1 MKKVL
6 LLSLM
11 AAVFSMNV
19 NATTETKAQSAETV
33 EVLSGN
39 SKIAADY
46 LDTLFNQKD
55 LAKLATFWDGD
66 KMLQHNPGVP
76 DGIDAVKGL
85 LASPMAKSIRYE
97 RGLVME
103 KGDLVMLHGR
113 YSGWLGK
120 DMIAV
125 DIFRIENG
133 KVVEHWDVMQEEVS
147 AEKTASGRA
156 MFPIK

>member
-1 MKKVL
+1 MKKWLCVL
-6 LLSLM
+6 MLGFTSSVWANSTPTEQLL
-11 AAVFSMNV
+11 
-19 NATTETKAQSAETV
+19 T
-33 EVLSGN
+33 GN
-39 SKIAADY
+39 SKIAADF
-46 LDTLFNQKD
+46 LDTFFNQKD
-55 LAKLATFWDGD
+55 VQKLQTFFTNGE
-66 KMLQHNPGVP
+66 MLQHNPGGK
-76 DGIDAVKGL
+76 DGMDAVL
-85 LASPMAKSIRYE
+85 QFAQSSIAKPIRYE